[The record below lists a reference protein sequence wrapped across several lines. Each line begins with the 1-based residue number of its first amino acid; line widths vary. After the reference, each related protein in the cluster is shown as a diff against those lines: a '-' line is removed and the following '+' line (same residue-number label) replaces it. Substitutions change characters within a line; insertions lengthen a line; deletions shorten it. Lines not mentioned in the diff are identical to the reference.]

1 MRENTRRHFLK
12 QAGFTALGTGP
23 WAASEAAHPEFAP
36 QEAWTLHGEQFRIN
50 KAYEG
55 GWVQNFTST
64 VEALPKD
71 RWRIWTSVSMPET
84 GIKNIGYHE
93 GKVGGEWKPVWAVC
107 TTGKPDPT
115 AELAIGGMPEGAHP
129 VQVVTIRLQNGLT
142 RLYFWAHG
150 EGIVRYLAADSIDE
164 TARQFEVVNRLEP
177 CLYHPGDRAVGGA
190 AAKEAGLSR
199 FGKKVA
205 KPIEGEP
212 LAPAALISNDAT
224 NVYQLADGSFEM
236 FSVTLLEVNKDN
248 PRYAPQD
255 NLKGFLRVIDRY
267 TSADGLKWGNRKR
280 VITPDSNDP
289 IDQQF
294 YFLSVTHT
302 EKGRLGMLG
311 SYRLDA
317 QAIDIEPCFSTD
329 GITWERPQRKPWIPR
344 DKEDEGIATYLLHA
358 PHNLVQR
365 DGRWWL
371 FYTGGNFSHN
381 HKHSHG
387 TPDRAILVAS
397 CQDVWGG

>member
-1 MRENTRRHFLK
+1 MRQNTRRHFLK
-12 QAGFTALGTGP
+12 QAGATALATS
-23 WAASEAAHPEFAP
+23 ASPAIIGGQSPLAS
-36 QEAWTLHGEQFRIN
+36 QEAWTLHGEQFRAGN
-50 KAYEG
+50 EYEG

-64 VEALPKD
+64 VEALPNN
-71 RWRIWTSVSMPET
+71 RWRIWTSVSVPDT

-93 GKVGGEWKPVWAVC
+93 GKIDGEWKPVWSVC

-115 AELAIGGMPEGAHP
+115 AQLAIGGMPEGAHP

-150 EGIVRYLAADSIDE
+150 GGVVRYLAADSIDE
-164 TARQFEVVNRLEP
+164 TARQFEVVNALNP
-177 CLYHPGDRAVGGA
+177 CLYHPGDRAVGGG

-205 KPIEGEP
+205 KPIEGEA

-236 FSVTLLEVNKDN
+236 FSVTLIEVDEND

-267 TSADGLKWGNRKR
+267 TSADGLHWGNRQR
-280 VITPDSNDP
+280 VIEADSDDP
-289 IDQQF
+289 VDQQC
-294 YFLSVTHT
+294 YYLSVTYT

-311 SYRLDA
+311 SYRLDN
-317 QAIDIEPCFSTD
+317 QSIDIEPCFSKD
-329 GITWERPQRKPWIPR
+329 GIKWERPQRTPWIPR
-344 DKEDEGIATYLLHA
+344 AEPGEGVASYLIHA

-371 FYTGGNFSHN
+371 FYTGGNFAHN